1 MNDKSDDEWMKQH
14 KHEMQL
20 EYLRQ
25 QHESEVD
32 YNEKLDKLYLEYK
45 TKCDQ
50 IDREGE
56 LLKYVERDKYQAK
69 IVEATNE
76 WLKEQGRLREEFEV
90 E

>member
-1 MNDKSDDEWMKQH
+1 MNDKSDEEWMKQH

-25 QHESEVD
+25 QHESEVN
-32 YNEKLDKLYLEYK
+32 YNNKLDTLYLEYK

-56 LLKYVERDKYQAK
+56 LLKYVERDKYQLK
-69 IVEATNE
+69 VIEATNE
-76 WLKEQGRLREEFEV
+76 WLKEQDRLLEEFPV
-90 E
+90 G